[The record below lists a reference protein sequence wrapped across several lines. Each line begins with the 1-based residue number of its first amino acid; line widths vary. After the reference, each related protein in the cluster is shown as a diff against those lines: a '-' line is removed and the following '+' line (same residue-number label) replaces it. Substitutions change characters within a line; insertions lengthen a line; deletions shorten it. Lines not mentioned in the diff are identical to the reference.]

1 MLKSQFP
8 TINPN
13 MVHVE
18 EITLSHVNEQL
29 VRGAKSCAVNTTI
42 SPQIPLLA
50 ASDNKWPDAVDEL
63 QVKIGKQVHLII

>member
-1 MLKSQFP
+1 
-8 TINPN
+8 

-50 ASDNKWPDAVDEL
+50 ASDKKWSDAVDEL
-63 QVKIGKQVHLII
+63 QVNIGKWGYRIIRAQPEYCF

>member
-1 MLKSQFP
+1 
-8 TINPN
+8 

-29 VRGAKSCAVNTTI
+29 VRGAKSCAVSTTI

-50 ASDNKWPDAVDEL
+50 ASDNKWSDAVDEL
-63 QVKIGKQVHLII
+63 QVKIGKWVHLLTHAQSESYFSCC